1 MKSTSS
7 RCRSVSPSMPTDA
20 LLRGEIA
27 SGVFEKANLA
37 IKAEIEKRLRLI
49 PNVR

>member
-1 MKSTSS
+1 
-7 RCRSVSPSMPTDA
+7 MPTDA